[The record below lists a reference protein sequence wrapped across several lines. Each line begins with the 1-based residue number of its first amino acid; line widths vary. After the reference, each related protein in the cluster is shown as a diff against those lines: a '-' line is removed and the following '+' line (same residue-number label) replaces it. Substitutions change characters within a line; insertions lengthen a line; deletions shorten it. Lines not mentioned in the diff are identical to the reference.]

1 MLANAMANTSTSKVA
16 IITAAGR
23 GMGAACAEE
32 LFRRGYKVALMST
45 SDAAR
50 QLAHR
55 LDGIGLRGSV
65 VVPADL
71 ARLVDETLDTWG
83 RIDAVVNSTGHPPKG
98 PLLELDDGDWH
109 AALDLVVLNVVR
121 MARLV
126 TPTMVEQGS
135 GAIVNIS
142 TFAAYEPQAAF
153 PLSAALR
160 AALGSFTK
168 LYADRY
174 AKEGVRMNCV
184 LPGFI
189 DSYPQD
195 EKIVETIPMARYG
208 TVEEIAKTVA
218 FLLSNDAGYIT
229 GQNVRVD
236 GSLTRS
242 V

>member
-1 MLANAMANTSTSKVA
+1 MSTNDKVA
-16 IITAAGR
+16 IVTAAGR

-32 LFRRGYKVALMST
+32 LFKRGYKVALLST

-50 QLAHR
+50 KLAKR
-55 LDGIGLRGSV
+55 FDGMGFQGSV
-65 VVPADL
+65 VVPDDL
-71 ARLVDETLDTWG
+71 KRMVDETLATWG
-83 RIDAVVNSTGHPPKG
+83 RIDAVVNNTGHPPKG
-98 PLLELDDGDWH
+98 PLLELSDADWH

-121 MARLV
+121 VARLV
-126 TPTMVEQGS
+126 TPVMIEQGS
-135 GAIVNIS
+135 GAFVNIS

-153 PLSAALR
+153 PLSASLR
-160 AALGSFTK
+160 AALGSFAK
-168 LYADRY
+168 LYADEH
-174 AKEGVRMNCV
+174 APHGIRMNNL

-195 EKIVETIPMARYG
+195 EAIVKTIPMGRYG
-208 TVEEIAKTVA
+208 TTEEIAKTAA
-218 FLLSNDAGYIT
+218 FLLSSDAGYMT